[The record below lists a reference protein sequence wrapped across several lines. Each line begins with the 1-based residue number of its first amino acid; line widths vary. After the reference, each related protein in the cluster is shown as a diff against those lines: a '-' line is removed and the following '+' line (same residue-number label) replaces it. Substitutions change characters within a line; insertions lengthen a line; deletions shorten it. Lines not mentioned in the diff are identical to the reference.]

1 MSKKTLTIIIG
12 VTGAVC
18 TCAST
23 IIAVFNP
30 SWEAVAVGIISA
42 VNTCIDAICAVLV
55 KNTPIEQKK
64 LDK

>member
-23 IIAVFNP
+23 IVSVFSP
-30 SWEAVAVGIISA
+30 AWESVAIGVISA
-42 VNTCIDAICAVLV
+42 TNTFIDAICAVFI
-55 KNTPIEQKK
+55 KNTPIESK
-64 LDK
+64 